1 MKKQIVLALTF
12 LALIPSFLKAQE
24 YVSTEPQNRNVLIEE
39 FTGRNCGYCPDGH
52 RIANEIMANNPGR
65 VWAVNI
71 HAGYYSPISYP
82 NMNTTDGTA
91 IANGF
96 YISAYP
102 AGHVNRSTA
111 VDIPRNQWNQYTNTQ
126 LSQSA
131 EVNVAGFVTLDH
143 ATRTAEITVEV
154 YYTANS
160 AQSTNYLTVMML
172 QDSIL
177 GSQSGSSYN
186 PSQIMNG
193 QYVHQHVL
201 RDVVTS
207 TWGEAISPT
216 TAGTLITKNYTY
228 QIPESIGA
236 PNGVNVDLD
245 NILFLALVTEKQ
257 DGTPT
262 RPILNVCE
270 IEGLGP
276 IIHNVELCQG
286 ESYNENGFNI
296 NNPAPGTYVESYI
309 NEEGRNVVLNLT
321 VYPTYE
327 RNLSHSICEGND
339 FHYGAFHF
347 VDPEAGVHTQE
358 NMLQTIHGCDSLV
371 IMTLTVHPTYTKEI
385 TAEIC
390 EGEDYKENGFN
401 LTNLDAGVYNE
412 TLELETSHDCD
423 SIINLTLTV
432 RELPVV
438 TIEGET
444 EISVEGE
451 SVTLTASGADSYV
464 WSNGETTA
472 SITVSPE
479 ETTTYSVVGT
489 KDGCEGS
496 AEITVSVTVGIS
508 ENSIMNAKIYPNPTN
523 GELNVECAGMQ
534 EITIFLPN
542 GQTVEKI
549 NVNNDSYILNM
560 SDYKSGVYYL
570 RITTDN
576 GTSIQKVLKD

>member
-1 MKKQIVLALTF
+1 MKKQIVLALVFFT
-12 LALIPSFLKAQE
+12 LLPSFLKAQE
-24 YVSTEPQNRNVLIEE
+24 YVSTQPQNRNVLIEE

-52 RIANEIMANNPGR
+52 RIANQIMANNPGR

-71 HAGYYSPISYP
+71 HAGYYSPITYP
-82 NMNTTDGTA
+82 NMNTIDGTS
-91 IANGF
+91 ITNGF
-96 YISAYP
+96 VIGSFP
-102 AGHVNRSTA
+102 AGHVNRSTP
-111 VDIPRNQWNQYTNTQ
+111 VYLGRHEWESHTNTQ
-126 LSQSA
+126 LAQQS
-131 EVNVAGFVTLDH
+131 EVNVAGFVTLNH
-143 ATRTAEITVEV
+143 TTRTAEITVEV

-160 AQSTNYLTVMML
+160 SQSTNYLTIMML

-193 QYVHQHVL
+193 QYVHQHIL

-207 TWGEAISPT
+207 TWGDEISPT
-216 TAGTLITKNYTY
+216 TAGSLITKNYTY
-228 QIPESIGA
+228 QIPEMIGA
-236 PNGVNVDLD
+236 PNGVDVDLS
-245 NILFLALVTEKQ
+245 NIMFLAFVTEEY

-270 IEGLGP
+270 IEGLAP
-276 IIHNVELCQG
+276 IVYNAEICQG

-296 NNPAPGTYVESYI
+296 NNPVPGTYQDSYV
-309 NEEGRNVVLNLT
+309 NEDGRTIILNLT
-321 VYPTYE
+321 VYPTHE
-327 RNLSHSICEGND
+327 RNLQTSICEGND
-339 FHYGAFHF
+339 FNYGVFHF
-347 VDPEAGVHTQE
+347 EAPEAGVHTQ
-358 NMLQTIHGCDSLV
+358 QHVFSSIHGCDSLV
-371 IMTLTVHPTYTKEI
+371 IMTLTVHPTYTKDI

-401 LTNLDAGVYNE
+401 LTNLSAGVYNE
-412 TLELETSHDCD
+412 TLELETDYDCD
-423 SIINLTLTV
+423 SIVNLTLTV
-432 RELPVV
+432 LENPEM
-438 TIEGET
+438 TIEGNT
-444 EISVEGE
+444 TITQGE
-451 SVTLTASGADSYV
+451 STTLTASGADSYV
-464 WSNGETTA
+464 WSTGETTA

-508 ENSIMNAKIYPNPTN
+508 ENSIMNAMIYPNPTN

-534 EITIFLPN
+534 EIIIFLPN
-542 GQTVEKI
+542 GQTLEKI

-560 SDYKSGVYYL
+560 SEYKSGVYYL